1 MDDESLASWEL
12 VKHNEELMAKLSDG
26 TATRT
31 DQEKIESTM
40 AAIEKRAEEKK
51 ALNTLTRKEL
61 MRKKDDLMW
70 LVEKR
75 TATRADAERLDNTL
89 TAIEKRAEEKT
100 ALGTLT
106 REELMRKNK
115 DLMRLV
121 GRGTATRVDAE
132 RLEDT
137 LVAIEARAEEKK
149 ALSTLTR
156 EELMR
161 KNKDL
166 MRLVGRGTATRVD
179 AERLEDTMDALKQE
193 QKDRSSAKEETAALD
208 REALMKRSAALMA
221 VVGAGT
227 ATRCDK
233 VHLEATMEAIEKAKA
248 DAEAVKTSMSM
259 SDLIRRNE
267 ALMAKLKTG
276 TATRAE
282 RERAS
287 DTTAEI
293 ERRTATNAKIA
304 EESKTEELIMRNE
317 ALMKSLKEG
326 TATKAGREELEA
338 IMKRK
343 EALDAELKRTTAQ
356 ETKAKLT
363 KARAELR
370 LTERKTAVRDVM
382 RMVKASERVDLC
394 FMVDA
399 TGSMGSQ
406 IEAVKTQITKIATDV
421 QITNPSLKL
430 RTAITGYRDALE
442 RDGGNSPFDFVDSLE
457 AFVSNVSSI
466 NAQGGGDGC
475 EDVASGLADV
485 LGFSWSRVLF
495 FIADAPSH
503 GARYHDGYNDNHT
516 AGDHG
521 IPAKLKQLQSM
532 NIDVVFCR
540 INPSTDKMVRVMN
553 SDIGSVE
560 DYIKTVTLNEPT
572 KLTTHVTKSMRKSM
586 HKTLTAS
593 RARTKL
599 AGGSTSRLGGLAE
612 VSEEKEELRTFSLTS
627 SQPEWAMLPALSAK
641 IYMNKKVVDISSL
654 KSSGP
659 LESMLVSAGT
669 AISSLFSWGGRSSG
683 GERCEI
689 KVAPE
694 PFATGN
700 LRLARFGQ
708 ILAGGTCGGEA
719 ASWQPCV
726 FKDFKAKDKKTHTLE
741 RYIDEMEVNSVA
753 SALAAEFNRQHSPPN
768 GSQMRYVLSSVAT
781 VDTDKGSRIYFA
793 EPFLEGTFT
802 RYSYNTGYWEEE
814 KLDPW
819 LLRFALWTYQVTSGF
834 LMVADLQG
842 IRTSAGYELTDPV
855 ILCTDLNRFG
865 NTNLGPEMMERCKQS
880 AEKHLADLEG
890 RGVTTSAVDIS

>member
-70 LVEKR
+70 LVEKG

-100 ALGTLT
+100 ALG
-106 REELMRKNK
+106 
-115 DLMRLV
+115 
-121 GRGTATRVDAE
+121 
-132 RLEDT
+132 
-137 LVAIEARAEEKK
+137 
-149 ALSTLTR
+149 TLTR

-326 TATKAGREELEA
+326 TATKADREELEA

-343 EALDAELKRTTAQ
+343 EALDAELKRTTAH

-442 RDGGNSPFDFVDSLE
+442 RDGGNSPFNFVDSLE

-485 LGFSWSRVLF
+485 LGFSWSSPTRVLF

-781 VDTDKGSRIYFA
+781 VETDKGSRIYFA

>member
-70 LVEKR
+70 LVEKG

-121 GRGTATRVDAE
+121 GRGTATRA
-132 RLEDT
+132 
-137 LVAIEARAEEKK
+137 
-149 ALSTLTR
+149 
-156 EELMR
+156 
-161 KNKDL
+161 
-166 MRLVGRGTATRVD
+166 D

-304 EESKTEELIMRNE
+304 EESKTKELIMRNE

-326 TATKAGREELEA
+326 TATKADREELEA

-343 EALDAELKRTTAQ
+343 EALDAELKRTTAH

-485 LGFSWSRVLF
+485 LGFSWSSPTRVLF

-516 AGDHG
+516 TGDHG

-553 SDIGSVE
+553 RDIGSVE

-612 VSEEKEELRTFSLTS
+612 VSEEKEELGRKSSTS
-627 SQPEWAMLPALSAK
+627 RPSSLPAR
-641 IYMNKKVVDISSL
+641 SSPCSFL
-654 KSSGP
+654 PEPPLAASSRGVSGAA
-659 LESMLVSAGT
+659 EVSAARSRWRPSPLPPATCDSHALARSLRAAPAVARPPHGSRASSRTSRPRTRRRTRSRGT
-669 AISSLFSWGGRSSG
+669 STRWKSTRSPPRLRPSSIGSTARPMAARCGTCCRRWQPLSQTRARGSTSPSPSSRAPSRVTPTTRATGRRRSSTPG
-683 GERCEI
+683 SSASRCGLTRS
-689 KVAPE
+689 P
-694 PFATGN
+694 
-700 LRLARFGQ
+700 
-708 ILAGGTCGGEA
+708 A
-719 ASWQPCV
+719 ASSWSPTC
-726 FKDFKAKDKKTHTLE
+726 
-741 RYIDEMEVNSVA
+741 RA
-753 SALAAEFNRQHSPPN
+753 SAPA
-768 GSQMRYVLSSVAT
+768 
-781 VDTDKGSRIYFA
+781 
-793 EPFLEGTFT
+793 
-802 RYSYNTGYWEEE
+802 
-814 KLDPW
+814 
-819 LLRFALWTYQVTSGF
+819 QVTS
-834 LMVADLQG
+834 
-842 IRTSAGYELTDPV
+842 
-855 ILCTDLNRFG
+855 
-865 NTNLGPEMMERCKQS
+865 
-880 AEKHLADLEG
+880 
-890 RGVTTSAVDIS
+890 